1 MKLDYVS
8 KMKKHLAIGLIMCL
22 TVLSIAPNADAKQT
36 KKPKKIYLSVKTKK
50 MLVGQ
55 KYKLKVK
62 KVKPNKA
69 TKKVKWKSSN
79 KHIATVS
86 NSGVVKAKRAGTVK
100 ITAISKK
107 NKKAKASCRIVVQP
121 IKKRPTATKKPI
133 VTKQPSVTEAPKA
146 STQPVPTN
154 APTITPSPEPTG
166 PAVKAAIGYAGKN
179 WKDYR
184 FGYQDGA
191 VYITED
197 GTYTATYT
205 VQNAD
210 TDIAVLTVDTN
221 MKYNDVKDKMFGFV
235 TEVKI
240 NDRSLELG
248 EGWFD
253 SDESGYYRFELRNPY
268 DYVDDA
274 SETLGTQKIT
284 VNKGDVISVSFCFEG
299 LKYIQL
305 PSSSGQPEPTKNPG
319 ATTIPTVPPSSKPTV
334 QPTVAPSAKPSSE
347 PTASPTGPF
356 KVKFVD
362 YDNTVLKEETVEIGK
377 AAVAPNVPKRIGYNF
392 QSWDK
397 AYDNVTEDLIVT
409 AMYEKDMTSAI
420 IVGDVKTFPGAKTV
434 QVPVYINSNPGI
446 LGMTLGIDYNDK
458 ILTLTDASNGDA
470 LKDALV
476 MTKANI
482 LKNNCKFTWDGESI
496 TKDNV
501 KDGVMLLLTFDVSEE
516 AAEGEYDIG
525 FYYNSGDIVDGDLM
539 PIDLELRNGTI
550 TIVKDAS

>member
-1 MKLDYVS
+1 M
-8 KMKKHLAIGLIMCL
+8 
-22 TVLSIAPNADAKQT
+22 
-36 KKPKKIYLSVKTKK
+36 
-50 MLVGQ
+50 
-55 KYKLKVK
+55 
-62 KVKPNKA
+62 
-69 TKKVKWKSSN
+69 KWKSSN
-79 KHIATVS
+79 KRIATVS

-133 VTKQPSVTEAPKA
+133 VTKQPSVTETPKA

-166 PAVKAAIGYAGKN
+166 PAVKAAIGYAGKT

-253 SDESGYYRFELRNPY
+253 SDENGYYRFELRNPY

-274 SETLGTQKIT
+274 SETLGTQKIP

-319 ATTIPTVPPSSKPTV
+319 TTTIPTVPPSSKPTV

-347 PTASPTGPF
+347 PTASPTGTF

-362 YDNTVLKEETVEIGK
+362 YDNTVLKEETVEAGK

-397 AYDNVTEDLIVT
+397 AYDNVTEDLLVT
-409 AMYEKDMTSAI
+409 ATYEKDMTSAI
-420 IVGDVKTFPGAKTV
+420 IVGDVKTSPGAKTV
-434 QVPVYINSNPGI
+434 QVPVYINCNPGI

-525 FYYNSGDIVDGDLM
+525 FYYNSGDIVNGDLM